1 MYRFHIDNCS
11 KTAVYKQI
19 INEFE
24 TAIGTG
30 ELKSGDML
38 PSMNTLAADL
48 SISMETVKKA
58 YSFLRKK
65 GLVDAQQGKG
75 FFVADLSVKSKLSVL
90 FLLDKLSTYKQETV
104 NAFLDEIGEPIDN
117 NILIF
122 NQNIDLFEYYIDQ
135 IIGRY
140 DYYIVSPHF
149 PLDES
154 VQSRAKKGLRRF
166 PFQKLIIIDRPMP
179 DLQGQYGAI
188 FQDYATDAYN
198 CLTHHAG
205 EFTDVRRMN
214 IITLSSSLYGHLIQ
228 SGVERFCKENG
239 IICNCCKEQSFSIEK
254 GDVFVMLNSQL
265 DSGLISLVRKAKQ
278 ENMEVGRDYF
288 IISYNESP
296 IDEVVLKGLTTISTD
311 FANMGLEAARMIRN
325 RQMRKMHNSFRMI
338 RRATF

>member
-19 INEFE
+19 IDEFE

-38 PSMNTLAADL
+38 PSMNALATELD
-48 SISMETVKKA
+48 ISMETVKKA

-75 FFVADLSVKSKLSVL
+75 FFVADRSEKAKLSVL

-104 NAFLDEIGEPIDN
+104 NAFLNEIGGDIES

-135 IIGRY
+135 IVGKY
-140 DYYIVSPHF
+140 DYYIISPHF
-149 PLDES
+149 PLDAS
-154 VQSRAKKGLRRF
+154 VQSRAAKGLRRF

-188 FQDYATDAYN
+188 YQDYATDTYE
-198 CLTHHAG
+198 CFTFHRQ
-205 EFTDVRRMN
+205 EFANVRRIN
-214 IITLSSSLYGHLIQ
+214 IITLESSLYGSLIQ
-228 SGVERFCKENG
+228 FGVERFCKENG
-239 IICNCCKEQSFSIEK
+239 IICNCGKEAGTIEQ

-265 DSGLISLVRKAKQ
+265 DSGLITLVRKARQ
-278 ENMEVGRDYF
+278 ENMKVGKDYF

-296 IDEVVLKGLTTISTD
+296 IDEVVLDGLTTISTD
-311 FANMGLEAARMIRN
+311 FANMGLEAARMIKD
-325 RQMRKMHNSFRMI
+325 RQMRKMHNDFRMI

>member
-1 MYRFHIDNCS
+1 MYRFHVDNCS

-19 INEFE
+19 IDEFE

-38 PSMNTLAADL
+38 PSMNALATELDL
-48 SISMETVKKA
+48 SMETVKKA
-58 YSFLRKK
+58 YSFLRRK

-75 FFVADLSVKSKLSVL
+75 FFVADRSEKAKLSVL

-104 NAFLDEIGEPIDN
+104 NAFLNEIGGDIES

-135 IIGRY
+135 IVGKY
-140 DYYIVSPHF
+140 DYYIISPHF
-149 PLDES
+149 PLDAS
-154 VQSRAKKGLRRF
+154 VQSRAVKGLRRF

-188 FQDYATDAYN
+188 YQDYATDTYE
-198 CLTHHAG
+198 CFTFHRQ
-205 EFTDVRRMN
+205 EFANVRRIN
-214 IITLSSSLYGHLIQ
+214 IITLESSLYGSLIQ
-228 SGVERFCKENG
+228 FGVERFCKENG
-239 IICNCCKEQSFSIEK
+239 IICNCGKEAGTIEQ

-265 DSGLISLVRKAKQ
+265 DSGLITLVRKARQ
-278 ENMEVGRDYF
+278 ENMKVGKDYF

-296 IDEVVLKGLTTISTD
+296 IDEVVLDGLTTISTD
-311 FANMGLEAARMIRN
+311 FANMGLEAARMIKD
-325 RQMRKMHNSFRMI
+325 RQMRKMHNDFRMI

>member
-1 MYRFHIDNCS
+1 MYRFHVDNCS

-19 INEFE
+19 IDEFE

-38 PSMNTLAADL
+38 PSMNALATELD
-48 SISMETVKKA
+48 ISMETVKKA

-75 FFVADLSVKSKLSVL
+75 FFVADRSEKAKLSVL

-104 NAFLDEIGEPIDN
+104 NAFLNEIGGDIES

-135 IIGRY
+135 IVGKY
-140 DYYIVSPHF
+140 DYYIISPHF
-149 PLDES
+149 PLDAS
-154 VQSRAKKGLRRF
+154 VQSRAVKGLRRF

-188 FQDYATDAYN
+188 YQDYATDTYE
-198 CLTHHAG
+198 CFTFHRQ
-205 EFTDVRRMN
+205 EFANVRRIN
-214 IITLSSSLYGHLIQ
+214 IITLESSLYGSLIQ
-228 SGVERFCKENG
+228 FGVERFCKENG
-239 IICNCCKEQSFSIEK
+239 IICNCGKEAGTIEQ

-265 DSGLISLVRKAKQ
+265 DSGLITLVRKARQ
-278 ENMEVGRDYF
+278 ENMKVGKDYF

-296 IDEVVLKGLTTISTD
+296 IDEVVLDGLTTISTD
-311 FANMGLEAARMIRN
+311 FANMGLEAARMIKD
-325 RQMRKMHNSFRMI
+325 RQMRKMHNDFRMI

>member
-1 MYRFHIDNCS
+1 MYRFHVDNCS

-19 INEFE
+19 IDEFE

-38 PSMNTLAADL
+38 PSMNALATELD
-48 SISMETVKKA
+48 ISMETVKKA
-58 YSFLRKK
+58 YSFLRRK

-75 FFVADLSVKSKLSVL
+75 FFVADRSEKAKLSVL

-104 NAFLDEIGEPIDN
+104 NAFLNEIGGDIES

-135 IIGRY
+135 IVGKY
-140 DYYIVSPHF
+140 DYYIISPHF
-149 PLDES
+149 PLDAS
-154 VQSRAKKGLRRF
+154 VQSRAVKGLRRF

-188 FQDYATDAYN
+188 YQDYATDTYE
-198 CLTHHAG
+198 CFTFHRQ
-205 EFTDVRRMN
+205 EFANVRRIN
-214 IITLSSSLYGHLIQ
+214 IITLESSLYGSLIQ
-228 SGVERFCKENG
+228 FGVERFCKENG
-239 IICNCCKEQSFSIEK
+239 IICNCGKEAGTIEQ

-265 DSGLISLVRKAKQ
+265 DSGLITLVRKARQ
-278 ENMEVGRDYF
+278 ENMKVGKDYF

-296 IDEVVLKGLTTISTD
+296 IDEVVLDGLTTISTD
-311 FANMGLEAARMIRN
+311 FANMGLEAARMIKD
-325 RQMRKMHNSFRMI
+325 RQMRKMHNDFRMI